1 MRDDLAGALI
11 DDGASRSGHHR
22 QGRSA
27 WMLALAAITLL
38 ASLVT
43 LTPAGAANEPADA
56 GDSAT
61 DAETQNE
68 AEPDSAPSG
77 LQVVRYAG
85 SDAYA
90 LSIEVAQALVDLNG
104 GSSAW
109 VVLASGEHWAHAAVA
124 APLAASL
131 GAPVV
136 LVPPGGLQSPTAR
149 PELVELLRSAGVRR
163 VVLVGDP
170 EGLPNHEPSVLF
182 GLGMLPRNVERVWGD
197 SPAAVSVAVAQR
209 LGEPAEFGALG
220 RTVIVASD
228 QSAVDAVAVGPLAA
242 AGPHPI
248 LLTAPSELHADV
260 EGFLAAHDV
269 DHVVI
274 AGGLLSVGSAVEEA
288 IEATG
293 ASVTRLAGSDRHHTA
308 VLAMDLLAAAPAC
321 ADTEIDTVGLA
332 PAEWPEFAITV
343 GALLGQQCIP
353 LLFTD
358 GDRLAPV
365 TQNHLYLHRHR
376 TGIEPRWHL
385 IGDEVTIDPAAI
397 QHPPV
402 RMATV
407 ADNPDGDGQHI
418 VVLDEH
424 HQPTHYLLDAGFSGI
439 TDVRWTSDHT
449 ALTFTGILGGT
460 PLAHAQVEYLAWG
473 APADVDDGIRNSY
486 VLDLRSGTARLQ
498 PSVPTWLQWPD
509 SSWYVPLIQ
518 DGWIDPVPSPGREY
532 IVFRGPTEDHA
543 GHSLFAFHVDS
554 GEVRQ
559 LTHNATDDTHHV
571 VSANWLADGR
581 RLIYTHVTIAQLD
594 NPGPQADTTEEK
606 RAQAYAR
613 PAAFGSECDN
623 APQQRAHVLD
633 VATGQTDPLPHGS
646 YLVNEPFQFSP
657 DGRFVAIKSHQA
669 YKFAPEH
676 ADALSFELWRCSH
689 DGVGT
694 PSISVYDISG
704 PRPRAASGASLSGY
718 DPTWS
723 PDSSYL
729 AFRAQAGRHAGH
741 SLYALEVESG
751 DVAQITDNQSNEHHH
766 MAQQWL
772 PTGNRLLYTVQSIA
786 ELKAGGC
793 GGLSPSQEQPSGVP
807 HIAAHIVHVES
818 RRSAQL
824 KFDGFIVDGGYE
836 SGFDL
841 SPDGDHLAF
850 PSGSGYVFYDRRG
863 PCRYRSEDPIKLN
876 VFDVSA
882 SEPQAVATEAMHS
895 TGWGWS
901 PNGRYL
907 AYDRNTV
914 IDGVDRTVEEDHL
927 ILDTETDTIWQ
938 IDAESLFGVAVDL
951 SDVEWSDDSERRLY
965 LAYDWSGPALAV
977 TPVIARVAAR
987 ELLPLELKTDI
998 RSSLRAAGFSPD
1010 GLQVLIEDWGAE
1022 NDWWGSLRS
1031 DSLSSKSGL
1040 LYLNDVASDGALVGV
1055 YDLYAATEVAAPV
1068 LSNPPRSRHTTSWFR
1083 FRVEW
1088 TVRGIFAAG
1097 EHSLYTSPYS

>member
-1 MRDDLAGALI
+1 
-11 DDGASRSGHHR
+11 
-22 QGRSA
+22 
-27 WMLALAAITLL
+27 MLALAAITLL

-43 LTPAGAANEPADA
+43 LTPADAADEPADA

-77 LQVVRYAG
+77 VQVVRYAG

-90 LSIEVAQALVDLNG
+90 LSIEVAQTLVDLIG
-104 GSSAW
+104 GSSEWA
-109 VVLASGEHWAHAAVA
+109 VLASGESWADAAA
-124 APLAASL
+124 AGPLAASL

-136 LVPPGGLQSPTAR
+136 LVPPGGLQTAAAR
-149 PELVELLRSAGVRR
+149 PDLAAFLESAGVRR
-163 VVLVGDP
+163 AVIVGSP
-170 EGLPNHEPSVLF
+170 EVLPNHEPSVLY
-182 GLGMLPRNVERVWGD
+182 GLGMLPRNIERVHGD
-197 SPAAVSVAVAQR
+197 DPVGASVAVAER
-209 LGEPAEFGALG
+209 IGTPAEFGELG
-220 RTVIVASD
+220 HTVIIASD
-228 QSAVDAVAVGPLAA
+228 QSAADAVAVGPLAA
-242 AGPHPI
+242 AGPYPL
-248 LLTAPSELHADV
+248 LLTPPDELHADV

-274 AGGLLSVGSAVEEA
+274 AGGLRSVGSAVEEA
-288 IEATG
+288 IEAIG

-308 VLAMDLLAAAPAC
+308 VLAMDLLAAARGC
-321 ADTEIDTVGLA
+321 AGTEIDTVGLA
-332 PAEWPEFAITV
+332 PSDRPELAITA
-343 GALLGQQCIP
+343 GPLLGQQCIP

-358 GDRLAPV
+358 ADRLVPV
-365 TQNHLYLHRHR
+365 TQNHLYLYRHHI
-376 TGIEPRWHL
+376 GNELNWHL
-385 IGDEVTIDPAAI
+385 IGDDISIDPAAI
-397 QHPPV
+397 EHPPV

-407 ADNPDGDGQHI
+407 ADNPNDDGQHI

-424 HQPTHYLLDAGFSGI
+424 HQPTRYLLDAGFSGI
-439 TDVRWTSDHT
+439 TDVRWTPDHT
-449 ALTFTGILGGT
+449 AITFTGIRGGT
-460 PLAHAQVEYLAWG
+460 PLAHAQVEYLAWD
-473 APADVDDGIRNSY
+473 APANVDDGIRNSY
-486 VLDLRSGTARLQ
+486 ELDLRSGTARLQ
-498 PSVPTWLQWPD
+498 PSVPTWLQRPAG
-509 SSWYVPLIQ
+509 SWFVPLIQ

-543 GHSLFAFHVDS
+543 GHSLFTFHVDS
-554 GEVRQ
+554 AEVRQ

-571 VSANWLADGR
+571 VSANWLPDGQ

-594 NPGPQADTTEEK
+594 NPGPQADTIEEE
-606 RAQAYAR
+606 RAQAHAR

-623 APQQRAHVLD
+623 VPQQRAHVVD

-646 YLVNEPFQFSP
+646 YLVSEPFQFSP
-657 DGRFVAIKSHQA
+657 DGRFVAIRSYGA
-669 YKFAPEH
+669 YEFAPEH
-676 ADALSFELWRCSH
+676 ADALTFKLWRCSH
-689 DGVGT
+689 DGIGT

-704 PRPRAASGASLSGY
+704 PRPRAASGAGLSGY

-729 AFRAQAGRHAGH
+729 AFRTQAGRHAGH

-751 DVAQITDNQSNEHHH
+751 DVAQITDNQSDEHHH
-766 MAQQWL
+766 IAQQWL

-793 GGLSPSQEQPSGVP
+793 GGLSPSQLQPRGVP

-824 KFDGFIVDGGYE
+824 EFDGFIVDGGYE

-850 PSGSGYVFYDRRG
+850 PSGSGYVFYDRYGR
-863 PCRYRSEDPIKLN
+863 CDYRSEDPIKLN

-895 TGWGWS
+895 TSWGWS

-907 AYDRNTV
+907 AYDRTTV

-951 SDVEWSDDSERRLY
+951 ADVEWSDDSDRLLY

-998 RSSLRAAGFSPD
+998 RSSLRTVGFSPD

-1022 NDWWGSLRS
+1022 NDWWGSLSS

-1088 TVRGIFAAG
+1088 TVSGIFAAG
-1097 EHSLYTSPYS
+1097 EHSLYTSPYL

>member
-1 MRDDLAGALI
+1 MTAPIPQGETRPRYRSWPLAVAL
-11 DDGASRSGHHR
+11 AVLL
-22 QGRSA
+22 SA
-27 WMLALAAITLL
+27 WPLAPL
-38 ASLVT
+38 
-43 LTPAGAANEPADA
+43 GAAEEPADSEEPA
-56 GDSAT
+56 LDATEMQNKPGGDRAL
-61 DAETQNE
+61 
-68 AEPDSAPSG
+68 G
-77 LQVVRYAG
+77 GVKVVRYAG

-90 LSIEVAQALVDLNG
+90 LSIELAQALVDAG
-104 GSSAW
+104 DGSSEW
-109 VVLASGEHWAHAAVA
+109 VVLASGESWSDAVA
-124 APLAASL
+124 AGPLAASL

-136 LVPPGGLQSPTAR
+136 LVPPGGLQSPAAR
-149 PELVELLRSAGVRR
+149 PELVEFLRSAGVRR

-170 EGLPNHEPSVLF
+170 EGLPNHEPSVLY
-182 GLGMLPRNVERVWGD
+182 GLGMLPRNIERVWGD
-197 SPAAVSVAVAQR
+197 IPAAMSAALAQR
-209 LGEPAEFGALG
+209 LGEPAELGDLG
-220 RTVIVASD
+220 RTVIIVSD
-228 QSAVDAVAVGPLAA
+228 QGAADAVAMAPLAA
-242 AGPHPI
+242 AGPYPL
-248 LLTAPSELHADV
+248 LLTAPDELHADV
-260 EGFLAAHDV
+260 EGFLDAHDV

-274 AGGLLSVGSAVEEA
+274 AGGLQSVGSAVEEA

-293 ASVTRLAGSDRHHTA
+293 TLVTRLAGSNRHHTA
-308 VLAMDLLAAAPAC
+308 VLAMNLLAAAPGC
-321 ADTEIDTVGLA
+321 VDTEFDTIGLA
-332 PAEWPEFAITV
+332 PADRPQLAMTV
-343 GALLGQQCIP
+343 GPLLGPQCIP
-353 LLFTD
+353 LLYTD
-358 GDRLAPV
+358 ADRLAPV

-376 TGIEPRWHL
+376 IGIEPAWHL

-407 ADNPDGDGQHI
+407 ADNPDSDGQHI

-439 TDVRWTSDHT
+439 TDVRWTPDHT
-449 ALTFTGILGGT
+449 AITFTGIRGGT
-460 PLAHAQVEYLAWG
+460 PLAHAQVQYLSWDAPVNVDEG
-473 APADVDDGIRNSY
+473 ARSTY
-486 VLDLRSGTARLQ
+486 ELDLRSGTARLQ
-498 PSVPTWLQWPD
+498 PSIPTWLQWPV

-571 VSANWLADGR
+571 VSADWLADGR

-594 NPGPQADTTEEK
+594 NPGPQANTTEKE
-606 RAQAYAR
+606 RAQAYGR

-623 APQQRAHVLD
+623 VPQHRAHVVD

-657 DGRFVAIKSHQA
+657 DGRFVAIRSYQA

-676 ADALSFELWRCSH
+676 ADAFTFKLWRCSH

-741 SLYALEVESG
+741 SLYALEIESG

-766 MAQQWL
+766 IAQQWL

-863 PCRYRSEDPIKLN
+863 PCRYRSEDPVKLN

-914 IDGVDRTVEEDHL
+914 IDAVDRTVEEDHL
-927 ILDTETDTIWQ
+927 ILDTETDTVWQ
-938 IDAESLFGVAVDL
+938 IDAESLFDVEVNLA
-951 SDVEWSDDSERRLY
+951 DVEWSDDSERRLY
-965 LAYDWSGPALAV
+965 LAYDWSGPALVV
-977 TPVIARVAAR
+977 TPVIARVAAQ

-998 RSSLRAAGFSPD
+998 RSSLRTAGFSPD

-1031 DSLSSKSGL
+1031 NSLSSKAGL

-1083 FRVEW
+1083 SRVEW